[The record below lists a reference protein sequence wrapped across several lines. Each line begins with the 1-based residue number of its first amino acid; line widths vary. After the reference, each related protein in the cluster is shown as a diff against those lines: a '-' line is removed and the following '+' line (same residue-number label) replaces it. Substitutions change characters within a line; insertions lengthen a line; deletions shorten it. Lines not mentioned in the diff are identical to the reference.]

1 MPRVKKEVK
10 KKVESK
16 AVKPLKKEEKE
27 IVIDIDKIIL
37 PLSIFI
43 AGLLIALSIFL
54 TNNGSKGSNTTGS
67 DTAGTTDTTDTAAE
81 DEFPSA
87 KTVIGN
93 SPYIGDIKKA
103 KVALVEYTD
112 LQCPYC
118 QRHVTETEPQ
128 IMSEYVDTGKII
140 YVVRSFPLVS
150 LHGELATQSSNAVLC
165 VNELGGKDKFYEF
178 YKQAF
183 AKASV
188 DELAQVAQSVGVDMN
203 KYNACMSENRYKDQ
217 IDKDIQDGTNAGIQG
232 TPGFV
237 IGVLDKDGNVDGKLI
252 AGAYPYESFKAIIDE
267 MLAK

>member
-1 MPRVKKEVK
+1 MPRTKKEVK
-10 KKVESK
+10 KRVESK
-16 AVKPLKKEEKE
+16 PVNKEEKE

-37 PLSIFI
+37 PLSIFL

-54 TNNGSKGSNTTGS
+54 TNNNGSNGNDTTGS
-67 DTAGTTDTTDTAAE
+67 GTTGTTDTTDTGAQE
-81 DEFPSA
+81 EFPAA

-118 QRHVTETEPQ
+118 QRHATETEPQ
-128 IMSEYVDTGKII
+128 IVSEYVDTGKII

-150 LHGELATQSSNAVLC
+150 LHGELATQSANAVLC
-165 VNELGGKDKFYEF
+165 VNELGGRDKFYEF

-203 KYNACMSENRYKDQ
+203 KYNTCMSENRYKDQ
-217 IDKDIQDGTNAGIQG
+217 IDQEIQDGTNAGVQG

-237 IGVLDKDGNVDGKLI
+237 IGVLDKDGNVDGKMI

>member
-1 MPRVKKEVK
+1 MPRTKKEVK

-16 AVKPLKKEEKE
+16 PVNKEEKE

-37 PLSIFI
+37 PLSIFL

-54 TNNGSKGSNTTGS
+54 TNNNGSNGSDTTGS
-67 DTAGTTDTTDTAAE
+67 GTTGTTDTTDTAAQE
-81 DEFPSA
+81 EFPAA

-103 KVALVEYTD
+103 KVAVVEYTD

-118 QRHVTETEPQ
+118 QRHATDTEPQ
-128 IMSEYVDTGKII
+128 IVSEYVDTGKII
-140 YVVRSFPLVS
+140 YVVKSFPLVS
-150 LHGELATQSSNAVLC
+150 LHGELATQSANAVLC
-165 VNELGGKDKFYEF
+165 VNELGGRDKFYEF

-188 DELAQVAQSVGVDMN
+188 DELAQVAQNVGVDMN
-203 KYNACMSENRYKDQ
+203 KYNTCMSENRYKDQ
-217 IDKDIQDGTNAGIQG
+217 IDQELAEGGNAGVQG

-237 IGVLDKDGNVDGKLI
+237 IGVFDKDGNVEGKMI

>member
-16 AVKPLKKEEKE
+16 LVKPLKKEEKE

-54 TNNGSKGSNTTGS
+54 TNNGSKESNTTGS
-67 DTAGTTDTTDTAAE
+67 DTAGATDTTDTAAQ
-81 DEFPSA
+81 DESPAA

-118 QRHVTETEPQ
+118 QRHATETEPQ
-128 IMSEYVDTGKII
+128 IVSEYVDTGKII

-150 LHGELATQSSNAVLC
+150 LHGELATQSANAVLC
-165 VNELGGKDKFYEF
+165 VNELGGRDKFYEF

-188 DELAQVAQSVGVDMN
+188 DELAKVAQSVGVNMN
-203 KYNACMSENRYKDQ
+203 KYNTCMSENRYKDQ
-217 IDKDIQDGTNAGIQG
+217 IDKELAEGGNAGVQG

>member
-1 MPRVKKEVK
+1 MARTKKEVK

-16 AVKPLKKEEKE
+16 PVNKEEKE
-27 IVIDIDKIIL
+27 IVIDIDKIVL
-37 PLSIFI
+37 PISIFL

-54 TNNGSKGSNTTGS
+54 TNNGSNGSDTTGS
-67 DTAGTTDTTDTAAE
+67 GTTGTTDTTDTGAQE
-81 DEFPSA
+81 EFPSA

-93 SPYIGDIKKA
+93 SPYIGDTKKA
-103 KVALVEYTD
+103 KVAVVEYTD

-118 QRHVTETEPQ
+118 QRHSTDTEPQ
-128 IMSEYVDTGKII
+128 IVSEYVDTGKII
-140 YVVRSFPLVS
+140 YVVKSFPLVS
-150 LHGELATQSSNAVLC
+150 LHGELATQSANAVLC
-165 VNELGGKDKFYEF
+165 VNELGGRDKFYEF

-188 DELAQVAQSVGVDMN
+188 DELAQVAQNVGVDMN
-203 KYNACMSENRYKDQ
+203 KYNTCMSENRYKDQ
-217 IDKDIQDGTNAGIQG
+217 IDKELAEGGNAGVQG

-237 IGVLDKDGNVDGKLI
+237 IGVLDKDGNVEGKMI

>member
-1 MPRVKKEVK
+1 MPRTKKEVK
-10 KKVESK
+10 KKVER
-16 AVKPLKKEEKE
+16 KPKKEEKE

-37 PLSIFI
+37 PLSIFL

-54 TNNGSKGSNTTGS
+54 TNNGSKSDTTGS
-67 DTAGTTDTTDTAAE
+67 GTTGTTDTTDTAAQE
-81 DEFPSA
+81 EFPAA

-103 KVALVEYTD
+103 KVAVVEYTD

-118 QRHVTETEPQ
+118 QRHATETEPQ
-128 IMSEYVDTGKII
+128 IVSEYVDTGKII
-140 YVVRSFPLVS
+140 YVVRSFPLEG
-150 LHGELATQSSNAVLC
+150 LHGELATQSANAVLC
-165 VNELGGKDKFYEF
+165 VNELGGRDKFYEF

-203 KYNACMSENRYKDQ
+203 KYNVCMSENRYKDQ
-217 IDKDIQDGTNAGIQG
+217 IDQEIQDGTNAGIQG

-237 IGVLDKDGNVDGKLI
+237 IGVLDKDGNVDGKMI

>member
-1 MPRVKKEVK
+1 MPRTKKEVK

-16 AVKPLKKEEKE
+16 PKKEEKE

-54 TNNGSKGSNTTGS
+54 TNNGSNGNDTTGS
-67 DTAGTTDTTDTAAE
+67 DAAGTTDTIDNTDTGAQE
-81 DEFPSA
+81 EFPAA

-103 KVALVEYTD
+103 KVAVVEYTD

-118 QRHVTETEPQ
+118 QRHATETEPQ
-128 IMSEYVDTGKII
+128 IVSEYVDTGKII
-140 YVVRSFPLVS
+140 YVVRSFPLES
-150 LHGELATQSSNAVLC
+150 LHGELATQSANAVLC
-165 VNELGGKDKFYEF
+165 VNELGGRDKFYEF

-203 KYNACMSENRYKDQ
+203 KYNTCMSENRYKDQ
-217 IDKDIQDGTNAGIQG
+217 IDQEIQDGTNAGVQG

-237 IGVLDKDGNVDGKLI
+237 IGVLDKDGNVDGKMI

>member
-1 MPRVKKEVK
+1 MARTKKEVK

-16 AVKPLKKEEKE
+16 PKEEEKE

-37 PLSIFI
+37 PLSIFV

-54 TNNGSKGSNTTGS
+54 TNNGSKNS
-67 DTAGTTDTTDTAAE
+67 DTTPTVEGTTETTDTGAQE
-81 DEFPSA
+81 EFPAA

-112 LQCPYC
+112 FQCPYC
-118 QRHVTETEPQ
+118 ERHATETKPQ
-128 IMSEYVDTGKII
+128 IISEYVDTGKII
-140 YVVRSFPLVS
+140 YVVRNFPLDF
-150 LHGELATQSSNAVLC
+150 HGEISKQSANAGLC
-165 VNELGGKDKFYEF
+165 VNELGGSKKFFEF
-178 YKQAF
+178 YSQAF

-203 KYNACMSENRYKDQ
+203 KYNACMSENRYKNQ
-217 IDKDIQDGTNAGIQG
+217 IDKEIQDGTNAGVQG

-237 IGVLDKDGNVDGKLI
+237 IGVLDKDGNVDGKMI

>member
-1 MPRVKKEVK
+1 MPRTKKEVK

-16 AVKPLKKEEKE
+16 PKEEEKE

-54 TNNGSKGSNTTGS
+54 TNNGSKNNGTTPTVEG
-67 DTAGTTDTTDTAAE
+67 TTGTTDTGAQE
-81 DEFPSA
+81 EFPAA

-93 SPYIGDIKKA
+93 SPYLGNIKKA
-103 KVALVEYTD
+103 KVAVVEYTD

-118 QRHVTETEPQ
+118 QRHATETEPQ
-128 IMSEYVDTGKII
+128 IMSEYVDTGKVI
-140 YVVRSFPLVS
+140 YVVRSFPLES
-150 LHGELATQSSNAVLC
+150 LHGELATQSANAVLC
-165 VNELGGKDKFYEF
+165 VNELGGRDKFYEF

-203 KYNACMSENRYKDQ
+203 KYNTCMSENRYKDQ
-217 IDKDIQDGTNAGIQG
+217 IDQEIQDGTNAGIQG

-237 IGVLDKDGNVDGKLI
+237 IGVLDKDGNVDGKMI

>member
-1 MPRVKKEVK
+1 MPRTKKEVK

-16 AVKPLKKEEKE
+16 PKEEEKE

-54 TNNGSKGSNTTGS
+54 TNNNGSNGNDTTGS
-67 DTAGTTDTTDTAAE
+67 DAAGTTDTTDTAAQ
-81 DEFPSA
+81 DEFPAA

-93 SPYIGDIKKA
+93 SPYLGDIKKA
-103 KVALVEYTD
+103 KVAVVEYTD

-118 QRHVTETEPQ
+118 QRHATETEPQ
-128 IMSEYVDTGKII
+128 IVSEYVDTGKII
-140 YVVRSFPLVS
+140 YVVRSFPLVD
-150 LHGELATQSSNAVLC
+150 LHGELATQSANAVLC
-165 VNELGGKDKFYEF
+165 VNELGGRDKFYEF

-188 DELAQVAQSVGVDMN
+188 EELAQVAQSVGVDMN
-203 KYNACMSENRYKDQ
+203 KYNTCMSENRYKDQ
-217 IDKDIQDGTNAGIQG
+217 IDQEIQDGTNAGIQG

-237 IGVLDKDGNVDGKLI
+237 IGVLDKDGNVEGKMI

>member
-1 MPRVKKEVK
+1 MPRTKKEVK

-16 AVKPLKKEEKE
+16 PKKEEKE

-37 PLSIFI
+37 PLSIFL

-54 TNNGSKGSNTTGS
+54 TNNGSKNSCTTPTVEG
-67 DTAGTTDTTDTAAE
+67 TTGTTDTGAQE
-81 DEFPSA
+81 EFPAA

-118 QRHVTETEPQ
+118 QRHATETEPQ
-128 IMSEYVDTGKII
+128 IVSEYVDTGKII

-150 LHGELATQSSNAVLC
+150 LHGELATQSANAVLC
-165 VNELGGKDKFYEF
+165 VNELGGRDKFYEF

-203 KYNACMSENRYKDQ
+203 KYNTCMSENRYKDQ
-217 IDKDIQDGTNAGIQG
+217 IDQEIQDGTNAGIQG

-237 IGVLDKDGNVDGKLI
+237 IGVLDKDGNVDGKMI